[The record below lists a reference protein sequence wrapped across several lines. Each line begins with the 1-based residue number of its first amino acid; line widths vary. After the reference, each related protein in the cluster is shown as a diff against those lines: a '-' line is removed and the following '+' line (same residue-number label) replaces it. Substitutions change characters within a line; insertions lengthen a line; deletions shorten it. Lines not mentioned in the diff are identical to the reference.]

1 MLTNL
6 HEELVSEFDR
16 SLEKVQQTP
25 INLMADIIDQLQTNF
40 DKDPDLL
47 TVIGN
52 IKLCDRE
59 IALKN
64 QQIFDPSVAKRLDKI
79 CDDSVVLKNDFKD
92 NLKDCLEVQNR
103 IYNRELEIKAKFEKD
118 RLGLR
123 EKVESD
129 FIKETLARSVAV
141 DREKSS
147 GELPLARQDSKVS
160 CESGIFIEENK
171 PMPE

>member
-16 SLEKVQQTP
+16 NLEKVQQTP
-25 INLMADIIDQLQTNF
+25 INLMTDIIDQLQTNF
-40 DKDPDLL
+40 DKGPDLL
-47 TVIGN
+47 AIIEG
-52 IKLCDRE
+52 IHLCERE

-64 QQIFDPSVAKRLDKI
+64 QQIFDPSLAKRLDKI
-79 CDDSVVLKNDFKD
+79 CDDSVELKNDFKD
-92 NLKDCLEVQNR
+92 KLKDCLDVQNR

-129 FIKETLARSVAV
+129 FIKETLARSGAV
-141 DREKSS
+141 YRENSS
-147 GELPLARQDSKVS
+147 RELPLAREDIKVS
-160 CESGIFIEENK
+160 CESGTFMEENK
-171 PMPE
+171 PMPD

>member
-6 HEELVSEFDR
+6 HKELVSEFDR

-47 TVIGN
+47 AIIEG
-52 IKLCDRE
+52 IQLCDRE

-64 QQIFDPSVAKRLDKI
+64 QQIFDPTVAKRLDKI

-92 NLKDCLEVQNR
+92 KLKDCLEVQNR

-129 FIKETLARSVAV
+129 FIKETLARSSAV
-141 DREKSS
+141 YREKSS
-147 GELPLARQDSKVS
+147 REFPLAREDIEVS
-160 CESGIFIEENK
+160 CESGTFMEENK

>member
-6 HEELVSEFDR
+6 HEELVSEFVR
-16 SLEKVQQTP
+16 NLEKVQQTP
-25 INLMADIIDQLQTNF
+25 INLMTDIIGQLQTNF
-40 DKDPDLL
+40 DKGPDLL
-47 TVIGN
+47 AIIEG
-52 IKLCDRE
+52 IHLCDRE

-79 CDDSVVLKNDFKD
+79 CDDSVELKNDFKD
-92 NLKDCLEVQNR
+92 MLKDCLDVQNR

-129 FIKETLARSVAV
+129 FIKETLARSGAV
-141 DREKSS
+141 YRENSS
-147 GELPLARQDSKVS
+147 RELPLAREDIKVS
-160 CESGIFIEENK
+160 CESGTFMEENK
-171 PMPE
+171 PMTD